1 MIIISEEVNQK
12 KKSRRRSR
20 KRRRETDSII
30 VSDDPGVSE
39 SSHHEDG
46 DELSTPKKAKD
57 ANSETEMI
65 SERRNDMIVKDPFVE
80 LSLPRMKGHR
90 AGFDAFMTGYC
101 FACYQVELISSKV
114 INIEETKNKVYL
126 VAKDM
131 PLTIMKSHFV
141 KTSSGHKTIMSSLVK

>member
-20 KRRRETDSII
+20 KRRRE
-30 VSDDPGVSE
+30 SDGVIGSEEPGINE
-39 SSHHEDG
+39 SDHHED
-46 DELSTPKKAKD
+46 EMSMPKKAKN
-57 ANSETEMI
+57 ANSEAEMI
-65 SERRNDMIVKDPFVE
+65 SERRDDMTLKDPFVE

-101 FACYQVELISSKV
+101 FAWYRVELVNSKGT
-114 INIEETKNKVYL
+114 NIEDTKNKVYL
-126 VAKDM
+126 AAKDM

-141 KTSSGHKTIMSSLVK
+141 KTSSSHKSIMGSLAK